1 VDELDL
7 GREPRPM
14 QRADEVGR
22 EHEAALEDG
31 DDQEI
36 ARRRLGD
43 GLGKLL
49 VTSGDRLLVE
59 EHADPAWK
67 PHGENAIS
75 LTMAAT
81 GVPSLAERSEPEPA
95 GPRQGAKRAWR
106 GSAPF
111 RLAPMSSV
119 AVRSSRCKAPSSP
132 APCTARTSAG
142 TFEFASGRVF
152 DLAFDDQNGLLIEA
166 LHLRPDPVER
176 QSAQVHRRAG
186 GRIQ

>member
-1 VDELDL
+1 
-7 GREPRPM
+7 M
-14 QRADEVGR
+14 QRPDQVGR

-75 LTMAAT
+75 LTHGRDGRAVACR
-81 GVPSLAERSEPEPA
+81 GEANQNLPALGRGRSEPGAEARRFA
-95 GPRQGAKRAWR
+95 GPQCPPWRFVRPGVKRFLAGPLHRQDER
-106 GSAPF
+106 GD
-111 RLAPMSSV
+111 V
-119 AVRSSRCKAPSSP
+119 
-132 APCTARTSAG
+132 
-142 TFEFASGRVF
+142 EFASGRVL
-152 DLAFDDQNGLLIEA
+152 DLAFDDQT
-166 LHLRPDPVER
+166 V
-176 QSAQVHRRAG
+176 S
-186 GRIQ
+186 